1 MSLDVIELAKK
12 FLISYLDGKTCDYEV
27 THPWRKDSKF
37 IILHSLRVHSYAMK
51 IIENEFYDISND
63 DKLLIQTAAI
73 LHDIGKIHG
82 NNEHAKYSA
91 KIVKAWLDA
100 NKEAAFSINNIEKL
114 IRIIETHSDK
124 ENNEDDLCSKILKD
138 ADILDEIGVLSIFMS
153 SNRIDKNSPFFF
165 NELLERLSTVE
176 IKYCQEKMSL
186 LNTGY
191 AKTLLKNK
199 MDFIEEF
206 NQQLYFELEGTH
218 DIRGLSPRSNIY

>member
-1 MSLDVIELAKK
+1 MSFDVIDIAKE
-12 FLISYLDGKTCDYEV
+12 FLISYLDEKTCDYEV

-37 IILHSLRVHSYAMK
+37 IILHSLRVQSYAIK

-63 DKLLIQTAAI
+63 DKLIIQIAAI

-82 NNEHAKYSA
+82 NNEHAKCSA
-91 KIVKAWLDA
+91 KIVKDWVDS
-100 NKEAAFSINNIEKL
+100 NEKAASRINDIEKL
-114 IRIIETHSDK
+114 IRIIEAHSDK
-124 ENNEDDLCSKILKD
+124 ENYENDLCSKILKD
-138 ADILDEIGVLSIFMS
+138 ADVLDEIGVLSIFMS

-176 IKYCQEKMSL
+176 IKYCKEKMSL

-199 MDFIEEF
+199 MDFIEKF
-206 NQQLYFELEGTH
+206 NQQLYVELEGTH
-218 DIRGLSPRSNIY
+218 EIYS